1 MFDGLIFAMFFLVL
15 LDIGLNIYS
24 LVLIASDYRK
34 DGE

>member
-1 MFDGLIFAMFFLVL
+1 MEGLILAMFFLIL
-15 LDIGLNIYS
+15 MDLGLNIYS

>member
-1 MFDGLIFAMFFLVL
+1 MDWLVFAMFFLIL
-15 LDIGLNIYS
+15 MDLGLNIYS

>member
-1 MFDGLIFAMFFLVL
+1 MESLLFAMFFLIL
-15 LDIGLNIYS
+15 MDLGLNIYS

>member
-1 MFDGLIFAMFFLVL
+1 MEGLLLAMFFLIL
-15 LDIGLNIYS
+15 MDLGLNIYS

>member
-1 MFDGLIFAMFFLVL
+1 MEWLVFSMFFLIL
-15 LDIGLNIYS
+15 MDLGLNIYS

>member
-1 MFDGLIFAMFFLVL
+1 MDGLIFAMFFLIL
-15 LDIGLNIYS
+15 MDLGFNIYS

>member
-1 MFDGLIFAMFFLVL
+1 MEGLLFAMFFLIL

>member
-1 MFDGLIFAMFFLVL
+1 MEGLLFAMFFLIFM
-15 LDIGLNIYS
+15 DIGLNIYS

>member
-1 MFDGLIFAMFFLVL
+1 MEGLLFAMFFMILMDV
-15 LDIGLNIYS
+15 GLNIYS

>member
-1 MFDGLIFAMFFLVL
+1 MEGLLFAMFFLIL
-15 LDIGLNIYS
+15 MDLGLNIYS

>member
-1 MFDGLIFAMFFLVL
+1 MEGLIFAMFFLIL

-24 LVLIASDYRK
+24 LVLIASDYGK

>member
-1 MFDGLIFAMFFLVL
+1 MEGLLFASFFLIL
-15 LDIGLNIYS
+15 LDLGLNIYS

>member
-1 MFDGLIFAMFFLVL
+1 MEGLILAMFFLIL

>member
-1 MFDGLIFAMFFLVL
+1 MDGLLFAMFFLIL
-15 LDIGLNIYS
+15 MDLGLNLYS

>member
-1 MFDGLIFAMFFLVL
+1 MESFVFVMFFLIMMDL
-15 LDIGLNIYS
+15 GLNIYS

>member
-1 MFDGLIFAMFFLVL
+1 MDGLLFAMFFMILMDL
-15 LDIGLNIYS
+15 GLNIYS

>member
-1 MFDGLIFAMFFLVL
+1 MEWLVFAMFFLIL
-15 LDIGLNIYS
+15 MDLSLNIYS

>member
-1 MFDGLIFAMFFLVL
+1 MESFVFAMFFLIL
-15 LDIGLNIYS
+15 MDLGLNIYS

>member
-1 MFDGLIFAMFFLVL
+1 MGGLLFAMFFLIL
-15 LDIGLNIYS
+15 MDFGINIYS

>member
-1 MFDGLIFAMFFLVL
+1 MEGLLFAMFFMILMDL
-15 LDIGLNIYS
+15 GLNIYS

>member
-1 MFDGLIFAMFFLVL
+1 MVCLLFAIFFLIL
-15 LDIGLNIYS
+15 MDLGLNIYS

>member
-1 MFDGLIFAMFFLVL
+1 MEGLIFTMFFLIL
-15 LDIGLNIYS
+15 MDLGLNIYS